1 MSIIQEGKKIA
12 MCSDHAGYE
21 LKCIIQGY
29 LESQDVEYTDFG
41 THSTDSCDYPEFA
54 HALGNAIEQGE
65 CKMGIAICGTG
76 NGINMSLNHH
86 AGIRGA
92 LCWQPEIAE
101 LARQH
106 NDANVLVMPGRFID
120 EATAKKCVDTFLDT
134 AFEGGRHQ
142 RRVDMITNIENGGK

>member
-1 MSIIQEGKKIA
+1 MEKIIIGLA
-12 MCSDHAGYE
+12 SDHAGYP
-21 LKCIIQGY
+21 LKEQVKEWLTAKGY
-29 LESQDVEYTDFG
+29 AFEDYG
-41 THSTDSCDYPEFA
+41 TNSTDSCDYPEFA
-54 HALGNAIEQGE
+54 HALGNAIEQGV
-65 CKMGIAICGTG
+65 CKKGIAICGTG

-86 AGIRGA
+86 TGIRGA

-134 AFEGGRHQ
+134 EFEGGRHQ
-142 RRVDMITNIENGGK
+142 RRIDAIPVK